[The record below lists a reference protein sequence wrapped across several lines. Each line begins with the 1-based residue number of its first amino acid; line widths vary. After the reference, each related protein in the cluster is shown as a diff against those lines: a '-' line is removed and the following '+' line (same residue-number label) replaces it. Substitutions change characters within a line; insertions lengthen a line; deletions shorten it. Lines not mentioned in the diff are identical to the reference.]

1 MSNCLTRCIGSH
13 CLREDLLWKY
23 NQTALQRYQFDK
35 NFQNEEG
42 NFDPFQC
49 SGGVGKQAKLWGSKL
64 EENHQPCVCSSS
76 WCGARVICKLE
87 SMEGESFYKPFHFPL
102 PECFSFKNVVVGN
115 QCPPSVCSTRSSI
128 NLWFS
133 GSSVGVGGVVLTD
146 ECILRLWRF
155 WYFWMIIKIMSV

>member
-1 MSNCLTRCIGSH
+1 MSNSSTRWIGSP

-35 NFQNEEG
+35 NFQNEEE

-49 SGGVGKQAKLWGSKL
+49 SGGVGIEQAKLWGSKL
-64 EENHQPCVCSSS
+64 EENHQPYVCSSS

-102 PECFSFKNVVVGN
+102 PECFSLKMLSLETNALGLLHSVFNQSLVFRLVGWSRWSCLN
-115 QCPPSVCSTRSSI
+115 RWMHLKT
-128 NLWFS
+128 L
-133 GSSVGVGGVVLTD
+133 
-146 ECILRLWRF
+146 EIL
-155 WYFWMIIKIMSV
+155 

>member
-1 MSNCLTRCIGSH
+1 MKIQPHSSAKVSIWQKLP
-13 CLREDLLWKY
+13 
-23 NQTALQRYQFDK
+23 
-35 NFQNEEG
+35 NEEE
-42 NFDPFQC
+42 NSDPVQC
-49 SGGVGKQAKLWGSKL
+49 SGGVGSQAKLWGSKL

-102 PECFSFKNVVVGN
+102 PECFSSKMLSLETNALGLLY
-115 QCPPSVCSTRSSI
+115 SVSI

-146 ECILRLWRF
+146 ECIFRLWIL
-155 WYFWMIIKIMSV
+155 WYFWMIIKITFV